1 MRVALI
7 GPSQSGKSSL
17 FTAVAAAGG
26 SNVDLSRPDQ
36 PHLAVVK
43 VPDDR
48 LDFLAKMY
56 NPKKYTPAEIE
67 FVDLPG
73 FDLTDEAGRK
83 RAKDHWPAM
92 RNADMLVLVVRA
104 FENPSVGAYRERID
118 PKADLDE
125 LLSEFLFA
133 DLEQVTSRIDKLH
146 AALKKPSAKRDE
158 QEKELQL
165 MERLKDALENEKPIA
180 QTVQNDAEA
189 KLLKSFAFLTE
200 KPALAVVNYGET
212 ELDKAAAV
220 TTLGPLPAMGLS
232 AKIEEEIAQLPP
244 EDRGA
249 FLGDL
254 GIASSARDRLIQAC
268 YGLMHLISFLTAG
281 EDEVRAWTIRA
292 GTDAVTAASEI
303 HSDIARGFIRA
314 ETVSFEDLKNLGDMK
329 AVKAAG
335 KTRLEGKTYVVQ
347 DGDIINFRFAV

>member
-17 FTAVAAAGG
+17 FAAVAAAGG

-48 LDFLAKMY
+48 LDFLAAMY

-73 FDLTDEAGRK
+73 FDLSDEVGRK

-92 RNADMLVLVVRA
+92 RNADMLVLVLRA
-104 FENPSVGAYRERID
+104 FENPSVAAYRDRID
-118 PKADLDE
+118 PQKDLDE

-133 DLEQVTSRIDKLH
+133 DLEQVTNRVDKLE
-146 AALKKPSAKRDE
+146 AALKKPSPKRDE
-158 QEKELQL
+158 QARELEL
-165 MERLKDALENEKPIA
+165 MSRLKDALENEKPIA
-180 QTVQNDAEA
+180 QAVQNDAEA

-200 KPALAVVNYGET
+200 KPALVVVNYGEAD
-212 ELDKAAAV
+212 LGKAAGV
-220 TTLGPLPAMGLS
+220 SQLGKWPAMGLS
-232 AKIEEEIAQLPP
+232 ARIEEEIAQLPA

-249 FLGDL
+249 FLADL

-268 YGLMHLISFLTAG
+268 YRQMKLVSFLTAG
-281 EDEVRAWTIRA
+281 EDEVRAWTIIA
-292 GTDAVTAASEI
+292 GTDAVTAAAEI

-314 ETVSFEDLKNLGDMK
+314 ETVSFTDLQTLGDMK

-335 KTRLEGKTYVVQ
+335 KTRLEGKTYIVQ